1 MPTPGEKMPSGAEG
15 RVGDPPRSSATA
27 GASAAR
33 PGEQKDL
40 FDERFLKKLEYLYIV
55 SKKVFAGRTRAE
67 RRTRKVGSGIEF
79 ADYRDYVP
87 GDDFRY
93 LDWNIYSRIDRL
105 LLRLFE
111 EEEDLHIYLLLDT
124 SDSMQMGTPPKLRY
138 GMQVAAALCYVGL
151 ANLDR
156 VSIITFS
163 DGLRERLPPAR
174 GKGRIFKVF
183 DFLRSVAPGGRTRL
197 SDSLRSFVH
206 QNKRRGLAV
215 LITDFYDP
223 DGYEEAVN
231 LLRYN
236 RYEPFAIQVV
246 DPGEMRPRLKGDLQ
260 LIDCET
266 GEIREIT
273 VSQRLLDAYVREHER
288 YCQELAEFCTAKQ
301 VPLFRAETSIPFD
314 ELVLRIFRKGGFL
327 R

>member
-1 MPTPGEKMPSGAEG
+1 MA
-15 RVGDPPRSSATA
+15 RSSKKPA
-27 GASAAR
+27 ASKQQ
-33 PGEQKDL
+33 GDL
-40 FDERFLKKLEYLYIV
+40 FDEAFLKKLEYLYIV

-67 RRTRKVGSGIEF
+67 RRTRKTGAGIEF
-79 ADYRDYVP
+79 ADHRDYVP

-93 LDWNIYSRIDRL
+93 LDWNLYGRMDKL

-111 EEEDLHIYLLLDT
+111 EEEDLYIYVLLDT
-124 SDSMQMGTPPKLRY
+124 SDSMLMGSPPKLHY

-156 VSIITFS
+156 VSLTTFA
-163 DGLRERLPPAR
+163 DGLKDRLPPAR
-174 GKGRIFKVF
+174 GKGRIFKIF
-183 DFLRSVAPGGRTRL
+183 EFLRATAPGGTTRL
-197 SDSLRSFVH
+197 NPSLRSFVH

-215 LITDFYDP
+215 LISDFYDP
-223 DGYEEAVN
+223 EGYEEAVN

-236 RYEPFAIQVV
+236 RFEPFAIQIV
-246 DPGEMRPRLKGDLQ
+246 DPAEVRPKLKGDLQ

-273 VSQRLLDAYVREHER
+273 VSQRLLESYVREHER
-288 YCQELAEFCTAKQ
+288 YCQELADYCASKQ
-301 VPLFRAETSIPFD
+301 VPLFRTDSSVPFD
-314 ELVLRIFRKGGFL
+314 ELVLKIFRKGGFL

>member
-1 MPTPGEKMPSGAEG
+1 MA
-15 RVGDPPRSSATA
+15 RSSKKPA
-27 GASAAR
+27 ASKQQ
-33 PGEQKDL
+33 GDL
-40 FDERFLKKLEYLYIV
+40 FDEAFLKKLEYLYIV

-67 RRTRKVGSGIEF
+67 RRTRKTGAGIEF
-79 ADYRDYVP
+79 ADHRDYVP

-93 LDWNIYSRIDRL
+93 LDWNIYGRMDKL

-111 EEEDLHIYLLLDT
+111 EEEDLYIYVLLDT
-124 SDSMQMGTPPKLRY
+124 SDSMLMGSPPKLHY

-156 VSIITFS
+156 VSLTTFA
-163 DGLRERLPPAR
+163 DGPKDRLPPAR

-183 DFLRSVAPGGRTRL
+183 EFLRSTTPGGTTRL
-197 SDSLRSFVH
+197 NASLRSFVH

-215 LITDFYDP
+215 LISDFYDP
-223 DGYEEAVN
+223 EGYEEAVN

-236 RYEPFAIQVV
+236 RFEPFAIQIV
-246 DPGEMRPRLKGDLQ
+246 DPAEVRPKLKGDLQ

-273 VSQRLLDAYVREHER
+273 VSQRLLESYVREHER
-288 YCQELAEFCTAKQ
+288 YCQELADYCTSKQ
-301 VPLFRAETSIPFD
+301 VPLFRTDSSVPFD
-314 ELVLRIFRKGGFL
+314 ELVLKIFRKGGFL